1 MKRLL
6 YLFVLLLSLSLW
18 SCGSKDDGIDDPDV
32 PENPEQPEN
41 PENPDV
47 PEYVE
52 LYVSEYDLVLGA
64 QGDEVSFDIECN
76 TKWSIENESGW
87 CKTDVASGEGD
98 GTVKVT
104 AEAYYENEDRNAVL
118 TVKAGNETR
127 TVQVTQKHEDALIL
141 SKDKFDV
148 AQEGGTIS
156 VEWQSNVDCRLTIP
170 WKFDSWIKE
179 APKSKGME
187 TTTFDLVISAN
198 EAFEKREGFVVVS
211 GNGLKDTVHIYQVAN
226 ERTLILNQASHD
238 VPAEGGT
245 VEVELKSNVNYR
257 MTIPTDARKWISQA
271 TTRALRVE
279 RFVFRVAAN
288 TSYDSRKAA
297 IVFEDRN
304 SDLSDTLYICQK
316 QTDALLLGKKKF
328 TVSGKGEN
336 IEVGLK
342 SNIDYEV
349 ILPDWISRLQTK
361 ALVEEVLTFQV
372 AKNDGQDVRKG
383 EIVIKDKKS
392 ALSETIRV
400 VQGTAEIYPGDLVFS
415 SVDDVKAFAVAGYK
429 KIAGSLTITG
439 SLVNLTN
446 LDNQLEEVR
455 DNLIFDCSSLN
466 SFDGLYGLKRIGG
479 NLTIKV
485 GQFTSFEGLNNLGYI
500 GGSFRITSSL
510 GSLQNFS
517 GLGSLTEIVG
527 DFEISSYLKS
537 LENFVGLDN
546 LRRIGGSFRITSS
559 SSSLKS
565 LQNFS
570 GLGSLTEIVGDFEV
584 SSSSSLESLE
594 NFVGLDNLCRIGGS
608 FRITSSND
616 YYSSSLESLQNF
628 SGLGSLTEIVG
639 DFEVSSSSRS
649 SSLGSLENFVGLDN
663 LGRIGGSF
671 RITSSS
677 SYYDSSSSSRSSS
690 LASLQNFSGLG
701 SLTEIVGD
709 FEVSSFSDYSSS
721 SLGSL
726 ENFVGLDNL
735 CRIGGSFR
743 ITSSS
748 FSDYSSSSSSSL
760 GSLENFVGLD
770 NLCRIG
776 GSFRITS
783 SSSSD
788 YYYYYLGSLQNFSG
802 LGSLTAIGGDFISED
817 KFLSAETGLE
827 KLVTVGG
834 EMNVRLS
841 YNGDAHFTALQSVGG
856 ALSLSS
862 SSSSQSN
869 LNLPAL
875 KTVPGAF
882 RLENFQSV
890 DIPKLESI
898 EGVFTITGVN
908 AIGTLDNLKTVGDIT
923 IKNCK
928 ELTDFCNWKPVL
940 TGYNGTFSVSGC
952 GYNPTKYQILNGAC
966 SKLPEE

>member
-1 MKRLL
+1 MKKLL

-41 PENPDV
+41 PDV

-52 LYVSEYDLVLGA
+52 LYVSEDNLVMEA
-64 QGDEVSFDIECN
+64 QGGEVSFDIECN

-104 AEAYYENEDRNAVL
+104 AEAYYENADRNAVL

-187 TTTFDLVISAN
+187 TTTFDLVISKN
-198 EAFEKREGFVVVS
+198 DEFEKREGFVVVS

-257 MTIPTDARKWISQA
+257 MTIPTDARKWISQV

-316 QTDALLLGKKKF
+316 QTDALLLGKKEF

-439 SLVNLTN
+439 STLVNLTN

-455 DNLIFDCSSLN
+455 DSLIFVCSSLN

-479 NLTIKV
+479 NLTIKK
-485 GQFTSFEGLNNLGYI
+485 GRFTSFEGLNNLGYI

-517 GLGSLTEIVG
+517 GLGSLSEIGG
-527 DFEISSYLKS
+527 DFKI
-537 LENFVGLDN
+537 
-546 LRRIGGSFRITSS
+546 
-559 SSSLKS
+559 
-565 LQNFS
+565 
-570 GLGSLTEIVGDFEV
+570 
-584 SSSSSLESLE
+584 SSSLESLE

-608 FRITSSND
+608 FRITSS
-616 YYSSSLESLQNF
+616 LKSLQNF

-639 DFEVSSSSRS
+639 DFEVSSSF
-649 SSLGSLENFVGLDN
+649 LGSLENFVGLDN

-677 SYYDSSSSSRSSS
+677 SYGSS
-690 LASLQNFSGLG
+690 LVSLQNFSGLG

-709 FEVSSFSDYSSS
+709 FEVSSSFS

-726 ENFVGLDNL
+726 ENFVGLHNL

-743 ITSSS
+743 ITS
-748 FSDYSSSSSSSL
+748 DYS
-760 GSLENFVGLD
+760 LE
-770 NLCRIG
+770 
-776 GSFRITS
+776 
-783 SSSSD
+783 
-788 YYYYYLGSLQNFSG
+788 SLQNFSG

-856 ALSLSS
+856 ALSLFSNS
-862 SSSSQSN
+862 TSSQSN

-875 KTVPGAF
+875 KMVGGA
-882 RLENFQSV
+882 
-890 DIPKLESI
+890 
-898 EGVFTITGVN
+898 FTITGVN

-923 IKNCK
+923 IKDCK

>member
-32 PENPEQPEN
+32 PENPEQ

-104 AEAYYENEDRNAVL
+104 AEAYYENADRNAVL

-170 WKFDSWIKE
+170 WKFEAWIKE
-179 APKSKGME
+179 APKSKGLV
-187 TTTFDLVISAN
+187 TTTFDLVISEN
-198 EAFEKREGFVVVS
+198 EAYDKRDGYVIVS
-211 GNGLKDTVHIYQVAN
+211 GNGLRDTVHIYQAQIDQ
-226 ERTLILNQASHD
+226 LILTQD
-238 VPAEGGT
+238 IYRLQAEGGDIT
-245 VEVELKSNVNYR
+245 VELKTNVDYEI
-257 MTIPTDARKWISQA
+257 TIPGDATSWISRVE
-271 TTRALRVE
+271 TRAIR
-279 RFVFRVAAN
+279 
-288 TSYDSRKAA
+288 
-297 IVFEDRN
+297 EDRLDFHIEANGSDKERTVKIVVKDKN
-304 SDLSDTLYICQK
+304 SALDDTLYVHQ
-316 QTDALLLGKKKF
+316 G
-328 TVSGKGEN
+328 GKGVFAGDVVLETTEDVQAFAARG
-336 IEVGLK
+336 IK
-342 SNIDYEV
+342 
-349 ILPDWISRLQTK
+349 RLMGS
-361 ALVEEVLTFQV
+361 L
-372 AKNDGQDVRKG
+372 
-383 EIVIKDKKS
+383 I
-392 ALSETIRV
+392 
-400 VQGTAEIYPGDLVFS
+400 VQGSNL
-415 SVDDVKAFAVAGYK
+415 
-429 KIAGSLTITG
+429 GSLTAL
-439 SLVNLTN
+439 S
-446 LDNQLEEVR
+446 DKLEEING
-455 DNLIFDCSSLN
+455 NLEINCSSLN

-479 NLTIKV
+479 NLTIKD
-485 GQFTSFEGLNNLGYI
+485 GRFTSFEGLNNLEHI
-500 GGSFRITSSL
+500 GGSFRITSSSSL

-517 GLGSLTEIVG
+517 GLGSLSEIG
-527 DFEISSYLKS
+527 
-537 LENFVGLDN
+537 
-546 LRRIGGSFRITSS
+546 
-559 SSSLKS
+559 
-565 LQNFS
+565 
-570 GLGSLTEIVGDFEV
+570 GDFEV
-584 SSSSSLESLE
+584 SSSSE
-594 NFVGLDNLCRIGGS
+594 
-608 FRITSSND
+608 
-616 YYSSSLESLQNF
+616 
-628 SGLGSLTEIVG
+628 
-639 DFEVSSSSRS
+639 SSSSE
-649 SSLGSLENFVGLDN
+649 SLGSLQNFVGLDN

-677 SYYDSSSSSRSSS
+677 SSSSRSSSS

-709 FEVSSFSDYSSS
+709 FEVSSSSGYSS

-743 ITSSS
+743 ITS
-748 FSDYSSSSSSSL
+748 DYS
-760 GSLENFVGLD
+760 LE
-770 NLCRIG
+770 
-776 GSFRITS
+776 
-783 SSSSD
+783 
-788 YYYYYLGSLQNFSG
+788 SLQNLSG

-817 KFLSAETGLE
+817 KFFSAKTGLE

-834 EMNVRLS
+834 EMNV
-841 YNGDAHFTALQSVGG
+841 YGDAHFTALQSVGG
-856 ALSLSS
+856 ALSLSTFSSSSS

-869 LNLPAL
+869 LYLPAL
-875 KTVPGAF
+875 KMVGGTFGLRYF
-882 RLENFQSV
+882 KSV

-898 EGVFTITGVN
+898 EGAFTITYVN

-940 TGYNGTFSVSGC
+940 TDYNGTFSVSGC

>member
-47 PEYVE
+47 SEYVE
-52 LYVSEYDLVLGA
+52 LYVSKDNLVIEA
-64 QGDEVSFDIECN
+64 QGGEVSFDIECN

-87 CKTDVASGEGD
+87 CKTDVASGEGG

-104 AEAYYENEDRNAVL
+104 AEAYYENADRNAVL
-118 TVKAGNETR
+118 TVKAGDKTK

-179 APKSKGME
+179 APKSKGLVTM
-187 TTTFDLVISAN
+187 TFDLVVSEN
-198 EAFEKREGFVVVS
+198 ETYDKREGFVIVS

-257 MTIPTDARKWISQA
+257 MTIPTDARKWISQV

-316 QTDALLLGKKKF
+316 QTDALLLGKKEF

-400 VQGTAEIYPGDLVFS
+400 VQGTAEIYLGDLVFS
-415 SVDDVKAFAVAGYK
+415 SVDNVKAFAVAGYK

-455 DNLIFDCSSLN
+455 DNLIFECSSLT

-479 NLTIKV
+479 NLTIKK
-485 GQFTSFEGLNNLGYI
+485 GRFTSFEGLNNLGYI

-517 GLGSLTEIVG
+517 GLGSLSEIGG
-527 DFEISSYLKS
+527 DFETSFLES

-546 LRRIGGSFRITSS
+546 LRRIGGSFRIT
-559 SSSLKS
+559 
-565 LQNFS
+565 
-570 GLGSLTEIVGDFEV
+570 
-584 SSSSSLESLE
+584 
-594 NFVGLDNLCRIGGS
+594 
-608 FRITSSND
+608 
-616 YYSSSLESLQNF
+616 SSLESLQNF

-639 DFEVSSSSRS
+639 DFEV
-649 SSLGSLENFVGLDN
+649 
-663 LGRIGGSF
+663 
-671 RITSSS
+671 
-677 SYYDSSSSSRSSS
+677 
-690 LASLQNFSGLG
+690 
-701 SLTEIVGD
+701 
-709 FEVSSFSDYSSS
+709 
-721 SLGSL
+721 
-726 ENFVGLDNL
+726 
-735 CRIGGSFR
+735 
-743 ITSSS
+743 
-748 FSDYSSSSSSSL
+748 SSSSSSL

-783 SSSSD
+783 D
-788 YYYYYLGSLQNFSG
+788 YSLASLQNFSG
-802 LGSLTAIGGDFISED
+802 LGSLTAIGGNFIS
-817 KFLSAETGLE
+817 KNKSLSTLTGLE

-841 YNGDAHFTALQSVGG
+841 ESEDAHFTALQSVGG
-856 ALSLSS
+856 ALSLFSNS
-862 SSSSQSN
+862 TSSQSN
-869 LNLPAL
+869 LSLPAL
-875 KTVPGAF
+875 KMVGGAF
-882 RLENFQSV
+882 
-890 DIPKLESI
+890 
-898 EGVFTITGVN
+898 TIIGVN

-923 IKNCK
+923 IKDCK

-940 TGYNGTFSVSGC
+940 MNYNGTFSVSGC

-966 SKLPEE
+966 SKY

>member
-32 PENPEQPEN
+32 PENPEQ

-104 AEAYYENEDRNAVL
+104 AEAYYENADRNAVL
-118 TVKAGNETR
+118 TVKAGDKTK

-170 WKFDSWIKE
+170 WKFEAWIKE
-179 APKSKGME
+179 APKSKGLV
-187 TTTFDLVISAN
+187 TTTFDLVISEN
-198 EAFEKREGFVVVS
+198 EAYDKREGYVIVS
-211 GNGLKDTVHIYQVAN
+211 GNGLRDTVHIYQAQIDQ
-226 ERTLILNQASHD
+226 LILTQD
-238 VPAEGGT
+238 IYRLQAEGGDIT
-245 VEVELKSNVNYR
+245 VELKTNVDYEI
-257 MTIPTDARKWISQA
+257 TIPGD
-271 TTRALRVE
+271 TT
-279 RFVFRVAAN
+279 
-288 TSYDSRKAA
+288 S
-297 IVFEDRN
+297 
-304 SDLSDTLYICQK
+304 
-316 QTDALLLGKKKF
+316 
-328 TVSGKGEN
+328 
-336 IEVGLK
+336 
-342 SNIDYEV
+342 
-349 ILPDWISRLQTK
+349 WISRVETR
-361 ALVEEVLTFQV
+361 AIREDRLVFHIEANGSDKERT
-372 AKNDGQDVRKG
+372 AK
-383 EIVIKDKKS
+383 IVVKDKNS
-392 ALSETIRV
+392 ALDDTIYVHQGGKGVFAGDVVLETTEDVQAFAARGIKKLMGSLI
-400 VQGTAEIYPGDLVFS
+400 VQGSNL
-415 SVDDVKAFAVAGYK
+415 
-429 KIAGSLTITG
+429 GSLTAL
-439 SLVNLTN
+439 S
-446 LDNQLEEVR
+446 DKLEEISG
-455 DNLIFDCSSLN
+455 NLEINCSSLT

-479 NLTIKV
+479 NLTIED
-485 GQFTSFEGLNNLGYI
+485 GQFTSFEGLNNL
-500 GGSFRITSSL
+500 
-510 GSLQNFS
+510 
-517 GLGSLTEIVG
+517 EH
-527 DFEISSYLKS
+527 
-537 LENFVGLDN
+537 
-546 LRRIGGSFRITSS
+546 IGGSFRITSS
-559 SSSLKS
+559 SSSSLGR

-584 SSSSSLESLE
+584 SSNYSYKSSLGSLE
-594 NFVGLDNLCRIGGS
+594 NFVGLDNLSRIGGS
-608 FRITSSND
+608 FRITSSSSR
-616 YYSSSLESLQNF
+616 SSSLGRLQNF

-639 DFEVSSSSRS
+639 DFEVSSS

-677 SYYDSSSSSRSSS
+677 DRYSSS
-690 LASLQNFSGLG
+690 LESLKDFAGLS
-701 SLTEIVGD
+701 SLSEIGGD
-709 FEVSSFSDYSSS
+709 FEVSSSADGSLYDSSI
-721 SLGSL
+721 SLGRL

-735 CRIGGSFR
+735 S
-743 ITSSS
+743 
-748 FSDYSSSSSSSL
+748 
-760 GSLENFVGLD
+760 
-770 NLCRIG
+770 RIG

-783 SSSSD
+783 SSSFYSSS
-788 YYYYYLGSLQNFSG
+788 LESLQNFSG
-802 LGSLTAIGGDFISED
+802 LSSLSEIGGDFIS
-817 KFLSAETGLE
+817 KNKSLSTLTGLE

-834 EMNVRLS
+834 EMNVQLS
-841 YNGDAHFTALQSVGG
+841 ESEDAHFTALQSVGG

-862 SSSSQSN
+862 SSSQFN
-869 LNLPAL
+869 LYLPAL

-882 RLENFQSV
+882 GLEGFRFV

-898 EGVFTITGVN
+898 GGSFTITEVN
-908 AIGTLDNLKTVGDIT
+908 AIGTIDNLKTVGDIT

-940 TGYNGTFSVSGC
+940 TDYNGTFSVSGC

>member
-527 DFEISSYLKS
+527 DFEVSFSSSYSLGS

-546 LRRIGGSFRITSS
+546 LGRIGGSFRITSS
-559 SSSLKS
+559 
-565 LQNFS
+565 
-570 GLGSLTEIVGDFEV
+570 
-584 SSSSSLESLE
+584 
-594 NFVGLDNLCRIGGS
+594 
-608 FRITSSND
+608 
-616 YYSSSLESLQNF
+616 SSSLESLQNF

-639 DFEVSSSSRS
+639 DFEVSSSS
-649 SSLGSLENFVGLDN
+649 SLE
-663 LGRIGGSF
+663 
-671 RITSSS
+671 
-677 SYYDSSSSSRSSS
+677 
-690 LASLQNFSGLG
+690 
-701 SLTEIVGD
+701 
-709 FEVSSFSDYSSS
+709 
-721 SLGSL
+721 
-726 ENFVGLDNL
+726 
-735 CRIGGSFR
+735 
-743 ITSSS
+743 
-748 FSDYSSSSSSSL
+748 
-760 GSLENFVGLD
+760 SLENFVGLD

-841 YNGDAHFTALQSVGG
+841 GYGDAHFTALQSVGG
-856 ALSLSS
+856 ALSLF

-875 KTVPGAF
+875 KMVGGA
-882 RLENFQSV
+882 
-890 DIPKLESI
+890 
-898 EGVFTITGVN
+898 FTITGVN
-908 AIGTLDNLKTVGDIT
+908 AIGTIDNLKTVGDIT
-923 IKNCK
+923 IKDCK

-966 SKLPEE
+966 SKLPEENK

>member
-32 PENPEQPEN
+32 PENPEQ

-104 AEAYYENEDRNAVL
+104 AEAYYENADRNAVL

-170 WKFDSWIKE
+170 WKFEAWIKE
-179 APKSKGME
+179 APKSKGLV
-187 TTTFDLVISAN
+187 TTTFDLVISEN
-198 EAFEKREGFVVVS
+198 EAYDKRDGYVIVS
-211 GNGLKDTVHIYQVAN
+211 GNGLRDTVHIYQAQIDQ
-226 ERTLILNQASHD
+226 LILTQD
-238 VPAEGGT
+238 IYRLQAEGGDIT
-245 VEVELKSNVNYR
+245 VELKTNVDYEI
-257 MTIPTDARKWISQA
+257 TIPGDA
-271 TTRALRVE
+271 
-279 RFVFRVAAN
+279 
-288 TSYDSRKAA
+288 TS
-297 IVFEDRN
+297 
-304 SDLSDTLYICQK
+304 
-316 QTDALLLGKKKF
+316 
-328 TVSGKGEN
+328 
-336 IEVGLK
+336 
-342 SNIDYEV
+342 
-349 ILPDWISRLQTK
+349 WISR
-361 ALVEEVLTFQV
+361 VETRAIREDRLDFHIEANGNDKERT
-372 AKNDGQDVRKG
+372 AK
-383 EIVIKDKKS
+383 IVVKDKNS
-392 ALSETIRV
+392 ALDDTIYVHQGGKGVFAGDVVLETTEDVQAFAARGIKKLMGSLI
-400 VQGTAEIYPGDLVFS
+400 VQGSNL
-415 SVDDVKAFAVAGYK
+415 
-429 KIAGSLTITG
+429 GSLTAL
-439 SLVNLTN
+439 S
-446 LDNQLEEVR
+446 DKLEEING
-455 DNLIFDCSSLN
+455 NLEINCSSLN

-479 NLTIKV
+479 NLTIKD
-485 GQFTSFEGLNNLGYI
+485 GRFTSFEGLNNLEHI
-500 GGSFRITSSL
+500 GGSFRITSSSSL

-517 GLGSLTEIVG
+517 GLGSLSEIGG
-527 DFEISSYLKS
+527 DFEISSSSDYS
-537 LENFVGLDN
+537 LG
-546 LRRIGGSFRITSS
+546 
-559 SSSLKS
+559 
-565 LQNFS
+565 
-570 GLGSLTEIVGDFEV
+570 
-584 SSSSSLESLE
+584 SLE

-608 FRITSSND
+608 FRITSSSS
-616 YYSSSLESLQNF
+616 SSSLESLQNF
-628 SGLGSLTEIVG
+628 SGLGSLSEIGG
-639 DFEVSSSSRS
+639 DFEVSSSSCSYR

-677 SYYDSSSSSRSSS
+677 SSSSSSSLESLQNFSGLGSLSEIGGDFEVSSSSESSSSESLGSLQNFVGLDNLGRIGGSFRITSSSSSSSRSSSS

-709 FEVSSFSDYSSS
+709 FEVSSSSGYSS

-743 ITSSS
+743 ITS
-748 FSDYSSSSSSSL
+748 DYS
-760 GSLENFVGLD
+760 LE
-770 NLCRIG
+770 
-776 GSFRITS
+776 
-783 SSSSD
+783 
-788 YYYYYLGSLQNFSG
+788 SLQNLSG

-817 KFLSAETGLE
+817 KFFSAKTGLE

-834 EMNVRLS
+834 EMNV
-841 YNGDAHFTALQSVGG
+841 YGDAHFTALQSVGG
-856 ALSLSS
+856 ALSLSTFSSSSS

-869 LNLPAL
+869 LYLPAL
-875 KTVPGAF
+875 KMVGGTFGLRYF
-882 RLENFQSV
+882 KSV

-898 EGVFTITGVN
+898 EGAFTITYVN

-940 TGYNGTFSVSGC
+940 TDYNGTFSVSGC

>member
-257 MTIPTDARKWISQA
+257 MTIPTDARKWISQV

-316 QTDALLLGKKKF
+316 QTDALLLGKKEF

-559 SSSLKS
+559 SSLK
-565 LQNFS
+565 
-570 GLGSLTEIVGDFEV
+570 
-584 SSSSSLESLE
+584 
-594 NFVGLDNLCRIGGS
+594 
-608 FRITSSND
+608 
-616 YYSSSLESLQNF
+616 
-628 SGLGSLTEIVG
+628 
-639 DFEVSSSSRS
+639 
-649 SSLGSLENFVGLDN
+649 
-663 LGRIGGSF
+663 
-671 RITSSS
+671 
-677 SYYDSSSSSRSSS
+677 
-690 LASLQNFSGLG
+690 
-701 SLTEIVGD
+701 
-709 FEVSSFSDYSSS
+709 
-721 SLGSL
+721 
-726 ENFVGLDNL
+726 
-735 CRIGGSFR
+735 
-743 ITSSS
+743 
-748 FSDYSSSSSSSL
+748 
-760 GSLENFVGLD
+760 
-770 NLCRIG
+770 
-776 GSFRITS
+776 
-783 SSSSD
+783 
-788 YYYYYLGSLQNFSG
+788 SLQNFSG
-802 LGSLTAIGGDFISED
+802 LGSLTAIGGDFISKD
-817 KFLSAETGLE
+817 KSLSAETGLE

-834 EMNVRLS
+834 EMNVWLS

-856 ALSLSS
+856 ALSLFSSS

-869 LNLPAL
+869 LYLPAL

>member
-257 MTIPTDARKWISQA
+257 MTIPTDARKWISQV

-316 QTDALLLGKKKF
+316 QTDALLLGKKEF

-559 SSSLKS
+559 SS
-565 LQNFS
+565 
-570 GLGSLTEIVGDFEV
+570 
-584 SSSSSLESLE
+584 
-594 NFVGLDNLCRIGGS
+594 
-608 FRITSSND
+608 
-616 YYSSSLESLQNF
+616 
-628 SGLGSLTEIVG
+628 
-639 DFEVSSSSRS
+639 
-649 SSLGSLENFVGLDN
+649 
-663 LGRIGGSF
+663 
-671 RITSSS
+671 
-677 SYYDSSSSSRSSS
+677 
-690 LASLQNFSGLG
+690 
-701 SLTEIVGD
+701 
-709 FEVSSFSDYSSS
+709 
-721 SLGSL
+721 
-726 ENFVGLDNL
+726 
-735 CRIGGSFR
+735 
-743 ITSSS
+743 
-748 FSDYSSSSSSSL
+748 
-760 GSLENFVGLD
+760 
-770 NLCRIG
+770 
-776 GSFRITS
+776 
-783 SSSSD
+783 
-788 YYYYYLGSLQNFSG
+788 LGSLQNFSG
-802 LGSLTAIGGDFISED
+802 LGSLTAIGGDFISKD
-817 KFLSAETGLE
+817 KSLSAETGLE

-834 EMNVRLS
+834 EMNVWLS

-856 ALSLSS
+856 ALSLFSSS

-869 LNLPAL
+869 LYLPAL

>member
-47 PEYVE
+47 SEYVE
-52 LYVSEYDLVLGA
+52 LYVSKDNLVIEA
-64 QGDEVSFDIECN
+64 QGGEVSFDIECN

-104 AEAYYENEDRNAVL
+104 AEAYYENADRNAVL
-118 TVKAGNETR
+118 TVKAGDKTK

-257 MTIPTDARKWISQA
+257 MTIPTDARKWISQV

-439 SLVNLTN
+439 SMLVNLTN

-455 DNLIFDCSSLN
+455 DSLIFDCSSLN

-479 NLTIKV
+479 NLTIKE
-485 GQFTSFEGLNNLGYI
+485 GRFTSFEGLNNLGYI
-500 GGSFRITSSL
+500 GGSFRITS
-510 GSLQNFS
+510 
-517 GLGSLTEIVG
+517 
-527 DFEISSYLKS
+527 
-537 LENFVGLDN
+537 
-546 LRRIGGSFRITSS
+546 
-559 SSSLKS
+559 
-565 LQNFS
+565 
-570 GLGSLTEIVGDFEV
+570 
-584 SSSSSLESLE
+584 
-594 NFVGLDNLCRIGGS
+594 
-608 FRITSSND
+608 
-616 YYSSSLESLQNF
+616 SSSLESLQNF

-639 DFEVSSSSRS
+639 DFAISSRDF

-677 SYYDSSSSSRSSS
+677 S
-690 LASLQNFSGLG
+690 
-701 SLTEIVGD
+701 
-709 FEVSSFSDYSSS
+709 SDY
-721 SLGSL
+721 
-726 ENFVGLDNL
+726 
-735 CRIGGSFR
+735 
-743 ITSSS
+743 
-748 FSDYSSSSSSSL
+748 
-760 GSLENFVGLD
+760 
-770 NLCRIG
+770 
-776 GSFRITS
+776 
-783 SSSSD
+783 

-802 LGSLTAIGGDFISED
+802 LGSLTAIGGDFISKD
-817 KFLSAETGLE
+817 KSLSAETGLE

-834 EMNVRLS
+834 EMNVWLS

-856 ALSLSS
+856 ALSLFSS
-862 SSSSQSN
+862 SFSQSN
-869 LNLPAL
+869 LYLPAL

-966 SKLPEE
+966 SKLPEENK